1 MKFRFPAVHTKKR
14 THGMFCGGLSRRRVL
29 RGILHGSAITVGLPP
44 LLSIRHAFGETCD
57 DGFPQRFVLF
67 YWGNG
72 NRPDLWT
79 PVGEGSG
86 DAWSLSEE
94 LAPLAPIK
102 HKVSVVSGTAVKVPN
117 IIPHWSGAMGF
128 LTGAAPAGT
137 DAAWDVAGPTF
148 DQLLANEIG
157 GDTIYRSLELG
168 VLTGQ
173 SISFAGPGAGYPA
186 EQDPYTFFDRIFGS
200 SFREPGSDV
209 GPDPRLAWRRSV
221 LDGVMDGIHKL
232 ESQVGAEDRARLENH
247 LDGIRDLE
255 QRLARLQEDPPELE
269 ECTRPDAPE
278 VEYPDID
285 GRAQLAAR
293 ARAMSDLTAMALACD
308 QTRVLTYNLSS
319 PLTNALFPGVSE
331 GHHTLTHNEGG
342 IQEQVHEIT
351 ISVMEELSYLLQA
364 LDAVPE
370 GDGTMLDHSLV
381 LGTSDVSEGKTHS
394 LGEFPIVMAGGA
406 CGAFKNDV
414 HYRSYSQE
422 SSSKVLLSIL
432 RGFGVSSE
440 SFGAGDAYTTD
451 GLSALEG

>member
-1 MKFRFPAVHTKKR
+1 M
-14 THGMFCGGLSRRRVL
+14 
-29 RGILHGSAITVGLPP
+29 LHCTAATVGLPP

-57 DGFPQRFVLF
+57 DGFPQRFILF

-79 PVGEGSG
+79 PTGEGSG

-117 IIPHWSGAMGF
+117 IIPHWSGAVGF
-128 LTGAAPAGT
+128 LTGSAPSGT
-137 DAAWDVAGPTF
+137 DAAWDVVGPTI

-168 VLTGQ
+168 VLTEQ
-173 SISFAGPGAGYPA
+173 SISFAGPGARYPA
-186 EQDPYTFFDRIFGS
+186 EMDPYTFFERIFGS

-232 ESQVGAEDRARLENH
+232 ESQVGAEDRERLENH

-278 VEYPDID
+278 AEYPDID
-285 GRAQLAAR
+285 GRAQLEAR

-319 PLTNALFPGVSE
+319 PLTNELFPGVSE

-351 ISVMEELSYLLQA
+351 ISVMEELSYLLQT

-370 GDGTMLDHSLV
+370 GDGTMLDHCLV
-381 LGTSDVSEGKTHS
+381 LGSSDVSEGKTHS
-394 LGEFPIVMAGGA
+394 LGEFPILLAGGA
-406 CGAFKNDV
+406 CGAFQTDM

-440 SFGAGDAYTTD
+440 SFGGGDAYTTD
-451 GLSALEG
+451 GLSAIEG